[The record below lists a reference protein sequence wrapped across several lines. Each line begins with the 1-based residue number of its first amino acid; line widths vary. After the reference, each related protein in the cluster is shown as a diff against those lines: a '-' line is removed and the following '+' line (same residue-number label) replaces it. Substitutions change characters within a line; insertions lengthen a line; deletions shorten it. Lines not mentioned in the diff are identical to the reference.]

1 MTDPMHEA
9 SARPPVSPTEPS
21 PTPASAARLVYFVL
35 LISSLILVSTIFV
48 PVWKPVVLGAVLAA
62 TLIRYYEKFVV
73 RLRGRKSL
81 GAILMTIGVLVF
93 VLMPLAGV
101 LSFLVVQ
108 GTQAAK
114 VISDLL
120 NSSHGFEEFIAMLP
134 ASVQDSVRTA
144 IEMVP
149 FDLQQLSERAAESG
163 KWAATTVGSVLSV
176 TSSIV
181 FSLGLA
187 LISFYFFLVDGPAFV
202 RWLAQVL
209 PLKDRQTYEVLE
221 DFRQMARAVIGSN
234 IIVGGTQAIVAGI
247 GYAIAPIPHPI
258 FFAMVTF
265 LASFIP
271 SVGTAIVSVPLIALL
286 LLLGKPWWALF
297 LAVWGLGIVGAV
309 DNILR
314 PILLRGA
321 GHVHAAIVFFSLI
334 GGIGIFGPMGLI
346 VGPLAITFVVAMIRL
361 WQRDFNPQTRRPES
375 ALDGRPREP
384 AVLPSAEADVPA

>member
-1 MTDPMHEA
+1 MTEPTTVAPKPATPATDPA
-9 SARPPVSPTEPS
+9 

-35 LISSLILVSTIFV
+35 LIFSLILVSTIFV

-81 GAILMTIGVLVF
+81 AGILMTIGVLVF
-93 VLMPLAGV
+93 VLLPLAGV

-120 NSSHGFEEFIAMLP
+120 NSSHGLEEFLAMLP
-134 ASVQDSVRTA
+134 DSVQGSARTLV
-144 IEMVP
+144 EMVP
-149 FDLQQLSERAAESG
+149 IDLQQLSQRAAEGG

-181 FSLGLA
+181 FSLSLA

-202 RWLAQVL
+202 RWLAEVL
-209 PLKDRQTYEVLE
+209 PLKDRQTYEVLD

-247 GYAIAPIPHPI
+247 GYTIAPIPHPI
-258 FFAMVTF
+258 FFGIVTF

-271 SVGTAIVSVPLIALL
+271 SVGTAIVSIPLIGLL
-286 LLLGKPWWALF
+286 LLVGKPWWALF
-297 LAVWGLGIVGAV
+297 LAIWCLGLVGAV

-375 ALDGRPREP
+375 VLDDRPRE
-384 AVLPSAEADVPA
+384 ALVSAQADNKV